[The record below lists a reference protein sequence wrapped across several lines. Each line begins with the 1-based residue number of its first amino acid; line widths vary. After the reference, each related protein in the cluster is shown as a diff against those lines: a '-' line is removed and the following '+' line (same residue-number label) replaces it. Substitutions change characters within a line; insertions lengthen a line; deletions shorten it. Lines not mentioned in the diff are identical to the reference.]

1 MSGNSI
7 IYTIALTEEKLYKI
21 AVPLGQGSLSIG
33 TKGLSKGK
41 YDVWVEK
48 GSVINWDAFNGFY
61 TGAGEWNKEYYP
73 YGDWPRFFYYS
84 GDDSGFI
91 EWSYKRKME
100 SFHWCPHADAAVDLT
115 NADIAELTIHTETN
129 TVQIAIGNKIRTLR
143 LSGRPENF
151 DVKACTAMPNLSFDF
166 TCAQT
171 EAPECRL
178 PVYKALENATSV
190 AVNNSPVGP
199 AFDCGSLL
207 QFSGLKHLDLTGSMT
222 NVSALAELKS
232 LERIG
237 LRFVPVIQD
246 MPELKSFQHLKSFI
260 GYNIEETAGKALRA
274 ELNKLK
280 KEKELDFSSVTKLRK
295 SIWFVTEYGIPFSG
309 WEEKNAEIATK
320 AYKLCMKKI
329 KKAGTKS
336 ELREAVLGFI
346 GTINGLE
353 GIETSEREDAGEA
366 VSRLME
372 VSALDIPQEQ
382 WQQWFD
388 EARDF

>member
-7 IYTIALTEEKLYKI
+7 IYTIALTEEKLYKV

-143 LSGRPENF
+143 LSGRPENLTS
-151 DVKACTAMPNLSFDF
+151 KP
-166 TCAQT
+166 AQQ
-171 EAPECRL
+171 CRICL
-178 PVYKALENATSV
+178 LT
-190 AVNNSPVGP
+190 SPVHRRRRRSVGYLCTKRWKVQP
-199 AFDCGSLL
+199 LL
-207 QFSGLKHLDLTGSMT
+207 
-222 NVSALAELKS
+222 
-232 LERIG
+232 
-237 LRFVPVIQD
+237 P
-246 MPELKSFQHLKSFI
+246 
-260 GYNIEETAGKALRA
+260 
-274 ELNKLK
+274 
-280 KEKELDFSSVTKLRK
+280 
-295 SIWFVTEYGIPFSG
+295 
-309 WEEKNAEIATK
+309 
-320 AYKLCMKKI
+320 
-329 KKAGTKS
+329 
-336 ELREAVLGFI
+336 
-346 GTINGLE
+346 
-353 GIETSEREDAGEA
+353 
-366 VSRLME
+366 
-372 VSALDIPQEQ
+372 
-382 WQQWFD
+382 
-388 EARDF
+388 